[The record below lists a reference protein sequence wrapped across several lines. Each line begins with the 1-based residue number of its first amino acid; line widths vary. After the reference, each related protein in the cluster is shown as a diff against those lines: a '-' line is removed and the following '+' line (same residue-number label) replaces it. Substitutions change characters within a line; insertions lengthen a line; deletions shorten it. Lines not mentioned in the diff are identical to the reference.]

1 MWLTMV
7 KKIFCV
13 VLMSYFAIACS
24 TNELGT
30 AVVPPDYE
38 TELEEFYN
46 VRLHSLTHETGWMR
60 LAGMYWLN
68 EGKNTFGSGQSSD
81 VVFPDG
87 FIPQNAGTFIVDGEI
102 VRMEV
107 NPGVLITIEGEP
119 ILNAIIFDSGIV
131 KKVNHGSLEWI
142 VIKRG
147 DLLGIRLYNS
157 YNPEVDEFTGFPRYE
172 TDLNYFVNARLV
184 TYDVPQTVRIINILG
199 QEEELPSPGTLE
211 FEIKGEK
218 HSLIT
223 LEGSTRMFVILGDL
237 TNRTETYQ
245 AGRYMYIDY
254 PDAGSD
260 LTVIDF
266 NKAYNPPCSYS
277 AYTTCQLPPPQ
288 NMLSVEIPAGEK
300 RPIN

>member
-1 MWLTMV
+1 
-7 KKIFCV
+7 
-13 VLMSYFAIACS
+13 MSYFVIACS
-24 TNELGT
+24 TNEFGT
-30 AVVPPDYE
+30 AVVPLDYE

-68 EGKNTFGSGQSSD
+68 EGKNTFGSGQSND
-81 VVFPDG
+81 VVFPEG

-107 NPGVLITIEGEP
+107 NPGVPITIEGQP
-119 ILNAIIFDSGIV
+119 ILSAVIFDLDIE

-147 DLLGIRLYNS
+147 DLVGIRLYNS

-184 TYDVPQTVRIINILG
+184 TYDVPQTVKIINILG

-211 FEIKGEK
+211 FKINGEK

-223 LEGSTRMFVILGDL
+223 LEGSTRMFVILGDM

-254 PDAGSD
+254 PDVGSD

-266 NKAYNPPCSYS
+266 NRAYNPPCSYS

-288 NMLSVEIPAGEK
+288 NTLSVEIPAGEK